1 MKALRYF
8 LLCRAKRNAGELIF
22 LTLMFIFSA
31 SYIAKSQYPF
41 FEMYLGLRSL
51 SLFAA
56 MKVWQS
62 GPVGFSPEETANIY
76 NAPIDRKIVAAFGVL
91 KTHSYSIGLFLVCAI
106 SFVFRIAGSC
116 GSGGMILFL
125 SAVAFNAGITLAISY
140 FLTKIRLESKA
151 KAAMILV
158 VYFSEIACEALLLT
172 FFRNEIRTFLAKTG
186 FEPVF
191 FASIIFGILAALSAV
206 FLFVFRKKFSLA
218 IERSFFPEAYI
229 SKRDEKKQSKGEW
242 KDSRNYMINKTILAE
257 SREKGLFFDP
267 GLIIGTAFSI
277 MMSVAWSQ
285 TTDKD
290 GNLLSSVEILGMS
303 VTVYAFFLGAL
314 FENKTLQQELSFD
327 FLKLVPEK
335 WHRKLLNIL
344 AIPFA
349 KAAIYV
355 LIAISAFEYISKASF
370 SLLLVMFM
378 LEMSYVLVFFG
389 MYIFL
394 FRITA
399 KYEKIGNIA
408 ITYARMACVML

>member
-1 MKALRYF
+1 MRKPVLSLSFLRALFSAFLQLF
-8 LLCRAKRNAGELIF
+8 LLFFF
-22 LTLMFIFSA
+22 L
-31 SYIAKSQYPF
+31 F
-41 FEMYLGLRSL
+41 FGRS
-51 SLFAA
+51 
-56 MKVWQS
+56 
-62 GPVGFSPEETANIY
+62 
-76 NAPIDRKIVAAFGVL
+76 
-91 KTHSYSIGLFLVCAI
+91 
-106 SFVFRIAGSC
+106 
-116 GSGGMILFL
+116 FL
-125 SAVAFNAGITLAISY
+125 SQSN
-140 FLTKIRLESKA
+140 
-151 KAAMILV
+151 
-158 VYFSEIACEALLLT
+158 
-172 FFRNEIRTFLAKTG
+172 
-186 FEPVF
+186 
-191 FASIIFGILAALSAV
+191 AV
-206 FLFVFRKKFSLA
+206 FSLKP
-218 IERSFFPEAYI
+218 IFP
-229 SKRDEKKQSKGEW
+229 SVMRRNSRKGEW

-408 ITYARMACVML
+408 ITYARMACVMLYAFPGLILACVNLMNFALACVVTVINLGVFALLFCSGKKICS